1 MDVVDPIARGIGQIH
16 LSVSDL
22 GRAVA
27 FYRDVLGLTFL
38 FDVPA
43 QGMAFLDC
51 GGVRLYLAAP
61 ESPEFESRPLLY
73 YTVADV
79 DAAHA
84 AATARGAESVS
95 GPHVVHRTD
104 QMELRMAFVRDPDGI
119 TLGLMA
125 EVPVGARSPSEP

>member
-1 MDVVDPIARGIGQIH
+1 MEGVDPIARGIGQIH

-22 GRAVA
+22 ARSVA

-43 QGMAFLDC
+43 QGMAFFDC
-51 GGVRLYLAAP
+51 GGVRLYLGAP
-61 ESPEFESRPLLY
+61 ESQEFESHPLLY

-84 AATARGAESVS
+84 AATARGAESIS

-104 QMELRMAFVRDPDGI
+104 EMELWMAFLRDPDGI

-125 EVPVGARSPSEP
+125 EVPVSTRSPDGP